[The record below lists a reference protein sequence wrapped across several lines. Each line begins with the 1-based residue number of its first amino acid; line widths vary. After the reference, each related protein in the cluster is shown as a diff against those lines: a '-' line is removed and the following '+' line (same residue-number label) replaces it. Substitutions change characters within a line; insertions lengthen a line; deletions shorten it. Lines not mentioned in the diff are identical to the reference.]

1 MRKRFVPFERIAAAA
16 RSRPRPVAVIGFV
29 LVAEG
34 ARVVWGMAGGGPVG
48 LIGPS
53 GLFPLDAVADH
64 GALVVYVAWVTLSG
78 ILLLA
83 AARRRLDRR
92 GGGSDEGRDL

>member
-1 MRKRFVPFERIAAAA
+1 MKRFAPFERIAAAA
-16 RSRPRPVAVIGFV
+16 RTRPRLVAAIGF
-29 LVAEG
+29 LAIAEG
-34 ARVVWGMAGGGPVG
+34 ARVVLGMARGGTVG

-64 GALVVYVAWVTLSG
+64 GTLVVYVAWVTLFG

-83 AARRRLDRR
+83 AARRRVGPRRSRVDEDRD
-92 GGGSDEGRDL
+92 G